1 MKVTG
6 RCFREFPEFPI
17 LPFDPGQIHLVSKRL
32 GFTEHPPHGGVGR
45 PPDLPARP
53 GNLEDMMD
61 GADLQQT
68 RHSR

>member
-32 GFTEHPPHGGVGR
+32 GFTEHPPPWWSGPAAR
-45 PPDLPARP
+45 PARAARQSR
-53 GNLEDMMD
+53 GHD
-61 GADLQQT
+61 G
-68 RHSR
+68 RS